1 MSVYDLLCILL
12 LLIEDLL
19 AFIVLLTIREKVNN
33 PSTDDPFE
41 PEIAAVC
48 DPNVYQER
56 GVHIIIRY

>member
-1 MSVYDLLCILL
+1 V
-12 LLIEDLL
+12 L

-41 PEIAAVC
+41 PDIAAVC
-48 DPNVYQER
+48 HLNIYQER